1 MLCFTICFVHVLKN
15 PLIVTLEGMWP
26 ILVLNKKCQTNTW
39 TDFAITYTHCS
50 LPHIQHSHLWGHRL
64 LWCYTLLKAK
74 EYWNLKIPSLD
85 LACVWEEGKK
95 TWASKVLLP
104 WSIQNWPFF
113 PASRNLYTTL
123 LWLKHCQNI
132 EDGSSG
138 GDLCL
143 SKMQG
148 KNLTLFS

>member
-1 MLCFTICFVHVLKN
+1 MYQMLCFTICFVHVLKN

-26 ILVLNKKCQTNTW
+26 ILVLNKKCQTNKW

-50 LPHIQHSHLWGHRL
+50 LPHIQHSHLWVHRL

-95 TWASKVLLP
+95 LEHQRYSFPDLFK
-104 WSIQNWPFF
+104 IDHFF
-113 PASRNLYTTL
+113 LHQEICYCSYTSLVKT
-123 LWLKHCQNI
+123 
-132 EDGSSG
+132 
-138 GDLCL
+138 L
-143 SKMQG
+143 SKHWRW
-148 KNLTLFS
+148 